1 MLYIKYFLHYD
12 FLKINLQKM
21 QIEFFFFYDFK

>member
-1 MLYIKYFLHYD
+1 MLYDKYFSRDDL
-12 FLKINLQKM
+12 LKIYLRKI